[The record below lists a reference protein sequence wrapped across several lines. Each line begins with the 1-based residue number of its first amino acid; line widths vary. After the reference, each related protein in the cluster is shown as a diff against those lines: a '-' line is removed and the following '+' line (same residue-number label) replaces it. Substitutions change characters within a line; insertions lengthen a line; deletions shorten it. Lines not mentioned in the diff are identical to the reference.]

1 MIYAKGA
8 YVLHMLRMVMRED
21 AVPDPDRAFRAMM
34 MDFVKTWAGK
44 NPSTDDFQVVVERHM
59 TKDLDLAGNGKLDY
73 FFSQWVHGTDIPAL
87 TSALDVAD
95 LGAGKYRISGT
106 ITQAGVLPEFRTS
119 VPIYLDFGNDR
130 LLRLGVG
137 PSSARRRRRCPQ
149 TSPFRKSLDAS

>member
-1 MIYAKGA
+1 
-8 YVLHMLRMVMRED
+8 MRED

-137 PSSARRRRRCPQ
+137 TIVGSTTSKMSADVALPQKPRRVVINAMHDVLSR
-149 TSPFRKSLDAS
+149 